1 MLPVICLMG
10 PTASG
15 KTQLALDLA
24 ARIPVEIISVDSA
37 LVYRGM
43 DIGTAKPSLEIMQQ
57 VPHHLINICD
67 PCESYSGGRFCADVL
82 RLIPEIQ
89 ARKALPVLAGGT
101 MLYFNLLRQGYSEL
115 PEADLELRKKLEE
128 ETELHGLDNLYQRLQ
143 AVDPVT
149 AVRLKPQDTQR
160 IQRALELYYSSGKSL
175 TEIHQAQQRNGFPYP
190 VVNFILMPEDRSE
203 LHRRIEQRFDQMLT
217 NGFIE
222 EVQAL
227 YSRGDLNSS
236 MASIRTVGYRQAW
249 QYLAGEISYELMR
262 EKAIAATRQLAK
274 RQITWL
280 RRWDSEDYY
289 SIAEPKLLERLLEK
303 IQ

>member
-160 IQRALELYYSSGKSL
+160 IQRALELYYSSG
-175 TEIHQAQQRNGFPYP
+175 
-190 VVNFILMPEDRSE
+190 
-203 LHRRIEQRFDQMLT
+203 
-217 NGFIE
+217 
-222 EVQAL
+222 
-227 YSRGDLNSS
+227 
-236 MASIRTVGYRQAW
+236 
-249 QYLAGEISYELMR
+249 
-262 EKAIAATRQLAK
+262 
-274 RQITWL
+274 
-280 RRWDSEDYY
+280 
-289 SIAEPKLLERLLEK
+289 
-303 IQ
+303 